1 MDQTTTTW
9 IWEQFS
15 QSLLAFIRKR
25 VDDPYD
31 AEDILQEVF
40 LKIHTRLDSLEDG
53 DRMVPWLYQ
62 ITRNTIIDYYRTR
75 RPTEELPDFISVEP
89 PLVEGDPNAQ
99 LAAGLR
105 DFMACLPDRYRQAL
119 ILTEL
124 EGLKQT
130 ELAEHLG
137 LSVSGAKSRVQ
148 RGRDVLRQALLE
160 CCHFEFDRR
169 GAVLEFVPRPNCC
182 EACRS

>member
-1 MDQTTTTW
+1 MHQTTTTQ

-15 QSLLAFIRKR
+15 QSLLTFVRKR

-31 AEDILQEVF
+31 AEDILQDVF
-40 LKIHTRLDSLEDG
+40 LKIHTRIDSLEDG
-53 DRMVPWLYQ
+53 ERMAPWLYQ

-75 RPTEELPDFISVEP
+75 RTAAELPEFIPVEP
-89 PLVEGDPNAQ
+89 PLVERDPNAQ

-105 DFMACLPDRYRQAL
+105 DFMACLPNKYRQAL
-119 ILTEL
+119 VLTEF

-130 ELAEHLG
+130 ELADRLG

-148 RGRDVLRQALLE
+148 RGREMLRQALLE

-169 GAVLEFVPRPNCC
+169 GAVLEFTPRPNCC
-182 EACRS
+182 DTCRN